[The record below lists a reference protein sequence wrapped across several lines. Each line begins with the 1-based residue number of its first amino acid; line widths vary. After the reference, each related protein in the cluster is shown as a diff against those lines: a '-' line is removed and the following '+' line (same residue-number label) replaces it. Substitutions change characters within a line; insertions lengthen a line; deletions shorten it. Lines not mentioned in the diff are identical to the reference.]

1 MSENQTAFPALI
13 KELSV
18 KSLVSGDKEAR
29 LILQFIPTDEILD
42 GLNRLHKADSL
53 VMAAFVAIQENNRT
67 YGKIRKHG
75 KETISK
81 RKSRTAEGGEV

>member
-1 MSENQTAFPALI
+1 MEQTAFPALI

-42 GLNRLHKADSL
+42 GLNRLHKADSM
-53 VMAAFVAIQENNRT
+53 VMAAFVAIENIKENQ
-67 YGKIRKHG
+67 HG
-75 KETISK
+75 VPK
-81 RKSRTAEGGEV
+81 RKKRKPQGETEGDAL